1 MESDGLK
8 NETEIVPTGRIINM
22 WKHTGWGN
30 SISFTDWEKRRL
42 VGHLPNRPKI
52 GDEIRSKMESGEIGR
67 FLVSE
72 VEYCRDPKDMFFCT
86 VKDLKYL

>member
-8 NETEIVPTGRIINM
+8 NETEIVPTGRIINL
-22 WKHTGWGN
+22 WEHAGWGD
-30 SISFTDWEKRRL
+30 SIMFYDWEKRRL
-42 VGHLPNRPKI
+42 VGHLGKRPKI
-52 GDEIRSKMESGEIGR
+52 GDEIRSKMESGKIGR

-72 VEYCRDPKDMFFCT
+72 VEYCRDPNDMFFCT